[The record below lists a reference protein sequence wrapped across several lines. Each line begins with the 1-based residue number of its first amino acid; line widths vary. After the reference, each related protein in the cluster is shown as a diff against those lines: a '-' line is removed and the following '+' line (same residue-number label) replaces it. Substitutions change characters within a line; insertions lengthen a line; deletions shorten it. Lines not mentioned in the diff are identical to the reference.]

1 LPPATTAGQTLVLVS
16 ATNGFSVG
24 FFARPGPGD
33 HAFDYNASDTAV
45 ATVGGYATMI
55 FVSDGNH
62 NWFLVS
68 GI

>member
-24 FFARPGPGD
+24 FFARPGSGD
-33 HAFDYNASDTAV
+33 HAFDYSAQDAAI
-45 ATVGGYATMI
+45 ATVGPFSTMI

-62 NWFLVS
+62 NWFLAS
-68 GI
+68 AI